1 MRNQLLASLVLS
13 LPFMATAVAVG
24 DEPKGQL
31 GKPGKE
37 LLNEK
42 FDGSELHKNWKC
54 NTGKMALK
62 DGSLRLSELAAD
74 KHIGAFRYAL
84 PMQDMVVRL
93 DFQFDGAKA
102 FHLGFDPAPGQLQKK
117 GHLYNVVITPTKWSL
132 MEANDKANPD
142 SKPKVHAQ
150 EKIALEPKKWY
161 TLTLENK
168 GEEVVA
174 TIKDVGT
181 LQAKASDFKVKK
193 PALVF
198 RAGGEDTTAMLIDN
212 LAVSGL
218 E

>member
-1 MRNQLLASLVLS
+1 MRYKLLTSLVLS
-13 LPFMATAVAVG
+13 VHFMAAVVAIG

-31 GKPGKE
+31 GKPANE

-54 NTGKMALK
+54 NTGKMTLK

-84 PMQDMVVRL
+84 PMQDMIVRL

-117 GHLYNVVITPTKWSL
+117 GHLYNVIITPSKWSL
-132 MEANDKANPD
+132 METNDKANPD

-150 EKIALEPKKWY
+150 AKIALESKKWY

-174 TIKDVGT
+174 TVKDVGT

-193 PALVF
+193 PALVL
-198 RAGGEDTTAMLIDN
+198 RAGGEDTTAVLIDN
-212 LAVSGL
+212 LVVTAL

>member
-1 MRNQLLASLVLS
+1 MRYQLLTSLVLS
-13 LPFMATAVAVG
+13 LPFMATAAAVG

-37 LLNEK
+37 LLSER
-42 FDGSELHKNWKC
+42 FDDSELHKNWKS
-54 NTGKMALK
+54 NTGKMTLK

-74 KHIGAFRYAL
+74 KHIGAFRYAV
-84 PMQDMVVRL
+84 PMQDMIVRL
-93 DFQFDGAKA
+93 DFQFDGTKA

-142 SKPKVHAQ
+142 SKPKIHAQ
-150 EKIALEPKKWY
+150 EKIALESKKWY

-181 LQAKASDFKVKK
+181 LKAKASDFKVKK
-193 PALVF
+193 PALVL
-198 RAGGEDTTAMLIDN
+198 RAGGEDTAAVLIDN
-212 LAVSGL
+212 LTVNTI